1 MVGCVAPSIV
11 ASSGSYLWRRT
22 LRVQALIVEDNIQEK
37 DLIDILESESWVS
50 EVMNEKRELTAS

>member
-1 MVGCVAPSIV
+1 
-11 ASSGSYLWRRT
+11 
-22 LRVQALIVEDNIQEK
+22 VQALIVEDNIQEK